1 MDLICGFTKISEPEE
16 ESQPQSSA
24 DAASNVTQNDTHID
38 ISRVTDAVRDLHVS
52 QPMGHDRNNGPISR
66 GRVVST
72 SGSAPDDAIVEVSKN
87 VLRMSID
94 ADENKK
100 TSTCNNGSE
109 SKSRSRRPSF
119 ARSLR
124 ELTHAASA
132 DSNFFDSHL
141 RSSDQ
146 PATHAGL
153 PHSSSFSAIPPS
165 SSNPFSLAKRLEPP
179 RMRKPPQR
187 PSTPG
192 RDRTNGNDPTDAEHA
207 LAEASMSPMRAS
219 WSSSPTLKVNGTTSF
234 GTPPPSLE
242 LEMAHKQAVWNRQR
256 QSVFT
261 PGGTKGVPGAGGQ
274 TCTRNGGGR
283 HKNKQFLDKYQL
295 GNAKIFQEGRGIER
309 AVAKSGVKQKLQ
321 GSLEHSPSRRAPA
334 TLEQQGRAP
343 GTARGSL
350 KEKFLVVR

>member
-1 MDLICGFTKISEPEE
+1 MEAHLYLDPTKGGIFSQMMKAAISLPNKRERGARMDLICGFTKISEPEE
-16 ESQPQSSA
+16 ESQPPQSA
-24 DAASNVTQNDTHID
+24 DAANKVTPNDTHID

-52 QPMGHDRNNGPISR
+52 QPVGHDRNNGPISR

-100 TSTCNNGSE
+100 TSTSNNGSE

-141 RSSDQ
+141 KSSDQ
-146 PATHAGL
+146 PAADTPHPDL

-165 SSNPFSLAKRLEPP
+165 SPNPLSLAKRLEPP

-219 WSSSPTLKVNGTTSF
+219 WASSPTSKVNGTTSF

-242 LEMAHKQAVWNRQR
+242 LEMAHKQV
-256 QSVFT
+256 S
-261 PGGTKGVPGAGGQ
+261 
-274 TCTRNGGGR
+274 
-283 HKNKQFLDKYQL
+283 FLFFLLVQL
-295 GNAKIFQEGRGIER
+295 DLNE
-309 AVAKSGVKQKLQ
+309 VHCQKASTM
-321 GSLEHSPSRRAPA
+321 GEC
-334 TLEQQGRAP
+334 E
-343 GTARGSL
+343 
-350 KEKFLVVR
+350 